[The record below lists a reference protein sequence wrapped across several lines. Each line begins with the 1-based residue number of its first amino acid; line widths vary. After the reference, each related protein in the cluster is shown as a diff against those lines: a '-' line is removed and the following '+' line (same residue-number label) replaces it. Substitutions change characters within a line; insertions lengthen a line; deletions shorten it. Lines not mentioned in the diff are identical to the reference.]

1 MAARRKKK
9 AKADKLMEKTADYF
23 AGRSHDSWRQ
33 TFRKTNPAEK
43 DKPRMRMRGGEMVD
57 VNQPWSKLPEAAKQD
72 NLRAARDAYAAVKK
86 FPKDR
91 EAASDLVHQTW
102 IKANK
107 DDPNQPK
114 DLFKPYAKLPEV
126 EKDKDRAHVDA
137 MKKAIAAVTKAA
149 SKKTE
154 KTPKTKAKAKAK
166 SVGKIDA
173 KAWGRLEAAAKDL
186 SKALGRKVSAETL
199 AVAGMDAM
207 ASLAKSLAAEARTK
221 RG

>member
-1 MAARRKKK
+1 MAAAKKK
-9 AKADKLMEKTADYF
+9 TKADPVMEKAADYF
-23 AGRSHDSWRQ
+23 AGRSHDAWRK
-33 TFRKTNPAEK
+33 TFHKTNPAEK
-43 DKPRMRMRGGEMVD
+43 AKPRMRMRGGEMVD
-57 VNQPWSKLPEAAKQD
+57 VNQPWSKLHPAAKQD

-91 EAASDLVHQTW
+91 EAAADFVHQAW

-107 DDPNQPK
+107 GDPNQPK

-137 MKKAIAAVTKAA
+137 MREAIAAVTKKAP
-149 SKKTE
+149 KKA
-154 KTPKTKAKAKAK
+154 AKAPAKANAQT
-166 SVGKIDA
+166 IDA

-186 SKALGRKVSAETL
+186 SKALGRDVSAAML
-199 AVAGMDAM
+199 AEAGMDAM
-207 ASLAKSLAAEARTK
+207 ANLAKALAAQARTK

>member
-1 MAARRKKK
+1 MATRKKK
-9 AKADKLMEKTADYF
+9 AKADKLMAKAADYF
-23 AGRSHDSWRQ
+23 AGRSHDAWRE
-33 TFRKTNPAEK
+33 TFHKTNPAEK

-57 VNQPWSKLPEAAKQD
+57 VNQPWSKLHDAAKQD
-72 NLRAARDAYAAVKK
+72 NLRAARDAYVAVKK

-91 EAASDLVHQTW
+91 EAAADFVHQAW

-107 DDPNQPK
+107 GDPNQPK

-137 MKKAIAAVTKAA
+137 MMKAIAAVTKAA
-149 SKKTE
+149 PKKAE
-154 KTPKTKAKAKAK
+154 KTKAKSKAKAA
-166 SVGKIDA
+166 GKIDE

-186 SKALGRKVSAETL
+186 SKALGRKISAQTL

-207 ASLAKSLAAEARTK
+207 ASLAKSLAAEARAK
-221 RG
+221 QG

>member
-1 MAARRKKK
+1 MAAAKKK
-9 AKADKLMEKTADYF
+9 AKADPVMEKAADYF
-23 AGRSHDSWRQ
+23 AGRSHDSWRKS
-33 TFRKTNPAEK
+33 FHKTNPAEK

-57 VNQPWSKLPEAAKQD
+57 VNQPWSKLHPAAKQD

-91 EAASDLVHQTW
+91 EAAADFVHQAW

-107 DDPNQPK
+107 GDPNQPK

-137 MKKAIAAVTKAA
+137 MREAIAAV
-149 SKKTE
+149 SKKAPK
-154 KTPKTKAKAKAK
+154 KTAKAPAKA
-166 SVGKIDA
+166 GAPKIDA

-186 SKALGRKVSAETL
+186 SKALGRDVSAETL
-199 AVAGMDAM
+199 AAAGMDAM
-207 ASLAKSLAAEARTK
+207 ASLAKTLAAQARSK

>member
-1 MAARRKKK
+1 MATRKKK
-9 AKADKLMEKTADYF
+9 AKADKLMEKAADYF
-23 AGRSHDSWRQ
+23 AGRSHDAWRA
-33 TFRKTNPAEK
+33 TFHKTNPAEK

-57 VNQPWSKLPEAAKQD
+57 VNQPWSKLSQAAKQD

-91 EAASDLVHQTW
+91 EAASDFVHQAW

-107 DDPNQPK
+107 GDPNQPK

-137 MKKAIAAVTKAA
+137 MKKAIAAVTEMP
-149 SKKTE
+149 KKTE
-154 KTPKTKAKAKAK
+154 KAPKAKAKAK
-166 SVGKIDA
+166 SASKIDA

-199 AVAGMDAM
+199 AAAGIDAM
-207 ASLAKSLAAEARTK
+207 ASLAKSLAAEARAK

>member
-1 MAARRKKK
+1 MAARKKK
-9 AKADKLMEKTADYF
+9 AKADKLMEKAADYF
-23 AGRSHDSWRQ
+23 AGRSHDAWRA
-33 TFRKTNPAEK
+33 TFHKTNPAEK

-57 VNQPWSKLPEAAKQD
+57 VNQPWSKLSEAAKQD

-91 EAASDLVHQTW
+91 EAASDLVHQAW

-107 DDPNQPK
+107 GDPNQPK

-137 MKKAIAAVTKAA
+137 MKKAIAAVTKAP
-149 SKKTE
+149 KKIE
-154 KTPKTKAKAKAK
+154 KAPKKAKAK
-166 SVGKIDA
+166 SASKIDA

-207 ASLAKSLAAEARTK
+207 ASLAKSLATEARAK

>member
-1 MAARRKKK
+1 MATQKKK
-9 AKADKLMEKTADYF
+9 AKADRLMEKAADYF
-23 AGRSHDSWRQ
+23 AGRSHDSWRA
-33 TFRKTNPAEK
+33 TFHKTNPAEK

-57 VNQPWSKLPEAAKQD
+57 VNQPWSKLHAAAKQD

-91 EAASDLVHQTW
+91 EAASDLVHQAW

-107 DDPNQPK
+107 GDPNQPK
-114 DLFKPYAKLPEV
+114 ELFNAYSKLLEV

-137 MKKAIAAVTKAA
+137 MKKAIAAVTKAT

-154 KTPKTKAKAKAK
+154 KASKTKAKA
-166 SVGKIDA
+166 KIDA

-207 ASLAKSLAAEARTK
+207 ASLAKSLAAEARAK